1 MKYSGLLLALATI
14 PIFAIASNPKISEYA
29 VSPITKK
36 GYPKL
41 YAEWGATRIKEVNA
55 LLPLA
60 AEKVASSPECNKV
73 ELVELSGQ
81 RSSPRGDI
89 VFFVDCANGKRFY
102 VGKAELKNAS
112 TLQSQEKKMSSI
124 SNQQAT
130 DACDK
135 AIKAQLTNPITFNK
149 RLGTSSVY
157 RAPTTGNIA
166 VEFVFEAK
174 NNLGGELPHKARCIF
189 NDKGLQEAL
198 ISK

>member
-1 MKYSGLLLALATI
+1 MKYSSLTLALALI
-14 PIFAIASNPKISEYA
+14 PFFAIAANPKISEYA

-41 YAEWGATRIKEVNA
+41 YAEWGHTKIKEVNT

-73 ELVELSGQ
+73 ELVELSVQ

-102 VGKAELKNAS
+102 VGKTELKNAS
-112 TLQSQEKKMSSI
+112 TPQSQEKKMRGI
-124 SNQQAT
+124 SNQQAMA
-130 DACDK
+130 ACDK
-135 AIKAQLTNPITFNK
+135 AIKAQLTNPISFDK
-149 RLGTSSVY
+149 KFGTNSVY

-166 VEFVFEAK
+166 VEFVFVAK
-174 NNLGGELPHKARCIF
+174 NNLGGELPRKARCVF
-189 NDKGLQEAL
+189 NDKGLLEAS

>member
-1 MKYSGLLLALATI
+1 MKLSGLALALAAI
-14 PIFAIASNPKISEYA
+14 PFFAIAANSKISEYA

-41 YAEWGATRIKEVNA
+41 YAEWGGTKIKEINA

-60 AEKVASSPECNKV
+60 AEKVAASPECSKV

-102 VGKAELKNAS
+102 VGKTELKDTS
-112 TLQSQEKKMSSI
+112 TPQSQEKKMGSI
-124 SNQQAT
+124 SNLQAT
-130 DACDK
+130 EACDK
-135 AIKAQLTNPITFNK
+135 AIKAQLTNPISFNK
-149 RLGTSSVY
+149 RFGTNSVY

-174 NNLGGELPHKARCIF
+174 NSLGGELPHKARCVF
-189 NDKGLQEAL
+189 NDMGLQEAL